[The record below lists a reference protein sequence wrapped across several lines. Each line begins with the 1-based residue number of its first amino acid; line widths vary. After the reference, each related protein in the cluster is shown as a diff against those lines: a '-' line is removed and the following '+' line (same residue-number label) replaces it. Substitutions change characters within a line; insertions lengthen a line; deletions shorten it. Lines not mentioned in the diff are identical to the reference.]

1 MKKFEKYNNWLLA
14 LAFVIIVIVVYKTFD
29 NFYKIV
35 EIGGIILKSLSP
47 FLIGFVIAYILNM
60 PCKKIDNLCRKSKNR
75 FINKKSKAIGIISV
89 YLMMLLVIYVV
100 VSAVA
105 PALYRNILD
114 LYNNIPAYVDKL
126 MAAIEG
132 WQKTYNIDIF
142 NINEA
147 NLTHAFNAI
156 LGKFDV
162 TELSKYAKGVIDIT
176 SGVISIFIGIIIS
189 VYMLIDKEK
198 IKASCRRVLYLILK
212 EEKSSKLIMYVKRIN
227 GVFSKYIFCLL
238 LDALI
243 MAVAA
248 TTVLSILNVKYAM
261 ILGLMIGVL
270 NLIPYFGAICAA
282 VLSIIITLI
291 TGGFFQAL
299 WTAIALIVLQ
309 QIDGNF
315 IGPKIMGQVLDASP
329 LWIIFAVT
337 LGGGLFGIL
346 GMIISV
352 PVLVTI
358 KMAVSEFIDE
368 KETKQSED

>member
-29 NFYKIV
+29 NFYRIV

-162 TELSKYAKGVIDIT
+162 AELSKYAKGVIDIT

-198 IKASCRRVLYLILK
+198 IKASCRRVLY
-212 EEKSSKLIMYVKRIN
+212 V
-227 GVFSKYIFCLL
+227 LL
-238 LDALI
+238 
-243 MAVAA
+243 
-248 TTVLSILNVKYAM
+248 
-261 ILGLMIGVL
+261 
-270 NLIPYFGAICAA
+270 
-282 VLSIIITLI
+282 
-291 TGGFFQAL
+291 
-299 WTAIALIVLQ
+299 
-309 QIDGNF
+309 
-315 IGPKIMGQVLDASP
+315 
-329 LWIIFAVT
+329 
-337 LGGGLFGIL
+337 
-346 GMIISV
+346 
-352 PVLVTI
+352 
-358 KMAVSEFIDE
+358 
-368 KETKQSED
+368 